1 LLELTTLEKGL
12 EGRIESR
19 EQLAEKI
26 LQTGLEKYGPNMERH
41 PDVLSGE
48 KSPAQVRLEI
58 TNILYA
64 MDYNELKARADQ
76 LATEEIELNVN
87 E

>member
-1 LLELTTLEKGL
+1 MGS
-12 EGRIESR
+12 GRIESR

-26 LQTGLEKYGPNMERH
+26 LQTGLEKYGPNLEQH

-64 MDYNELKARADQ
+64 MDYNELKVRADQ
-76 LATEEIELNVN
+76 LATEIELNVN